1 MKRPTKVN
9 DPVQLLRHAALQY
22 PETHEGIACEGT
34 ALEKRTIKARNKA
47 FIFLGATDV
56 MFKVAASIPEITAL
70 AAKEPTRYKVG
81 AHGWTTVTFGDIN
94 TLPLDHLTRW
104 LDESYRLIAPK
115 QLVALLP
122 PQAPTVSKTKT
133 FRGR

>member
-1 MKRPTKVN
+1 MKRPQKVS
-9 DPVQLLRHAALQY
+9 DPVQLLRQAALQY

-47 FIFLGATDV
+47 FVFLGATDA
-56 MFKVAASIPEITAL
+56 MFKVGASISEINAL
-70 AAKEPTRYKVG
+70 AAKEPTRYKIG
-81 AHGWTTVTFGDIN
+81 AHGWTTVTFGDTS

-122 PQAPTVSKTKT
+122 GQVPTAKGKKASKK
-133 FRGR
+133 